1 MGWKEEKGL
10 GKNEDGIS
18 SSIKVSKREEG
29 LGLGIVND
37 AAGNNGWNSTIT
49 SFNSVLDLLNTTYG
63 QNISKKKK
71 KTPSIQVRIK

>member
-18 SSIKVSKREEG
+18 TSVKVSRREEG
-29 LGLGIVND
+29 LGLGVTKD
-37 AAGNNGWNSTIT
+37 SAGNSGWSTTVT
-49 SFNSVLDLLNTTYG
+49 SFNAVLDLLNTTYG
-63 QNISKKKK
+63 TKPPKTKK